1 MEDAY
6 RRKKRREQ
14 LEAKSH
20 SERSHFGISLKSGG
34 NSNIFKKGFKSLKGL
49 IQTKEEKLE
58 LELKENANLIFNEL
72 SRFVNHFINL
82 ALPYEQAHEV
92 LIWSCETFQVDKT
105 KTSILL
111 TELKS
116 N

>member
-1 MEDAY
+1 M
-6 RRKKRREQ
+6 K
-14 LEAKSH
+14 
-20 SERSHFGISLKSGG
+20 
-34 NSNIFKKGFKSLKGL
+34 
-49 IQTKEEKLE
+49 TKEEKLE

-82 ALPYEQAHEV
+82 TLPYEQAHEV
-92 LIWSCETFQVDKT
+92 LIWSCDTFQVDKT
-105 KTSILL
+105 KTHILL